1 MTAGWRLAAFTIA
14 ALVGTQALVRGQRG
28 QTPDV
33 PAKRTYVRLANNA
46 NALLVEPLQPGPKSR
61 IIAINT
67 HPDHNNNFEY
77 FIGRELAA
85 RGYRAL
91 GINYYGPEE
100 TIEEFLPAVAAAVR
114 YARTVPGVEK
124 VVFAT
129 HSGGGPVLTFYE
141 EIAEN
146 GPSACQVPSRL
157 YPCRGS
163 NLTGLPKV
171 DGLLLLDINIGAP
184 HRMISLDPAVDTNQP
199 RKREPSLDMYAP
211 HNGYDPETNTA
222 SYAPAFV
229 TRYYAALRTRSER
242 LIAEAKGKLKTLEA
256 GQGPYKDN
264 EPFVVAGMAVNST
277 GARLNMADAHILSR
291 THEPH
296 LHLKAD
302 GTTPVEI
309 IHSARKAEG
318 TLPDSRDTMR
328 ETTYN
333 TTVRHYLSFLALRT
347 TPDFEL
353 TEDSMKGIDW
363 RSSANSAAGS
373 VENIRVPTL
382 VMAATC
388 AIHLVPLETVFDHSA
403 ATDKEFVGVEGAN
416 HGFQPCRPEFGNT
429 TKRAFDYADAW
440 LSKPGRF

>member
-1 MTAGWRLAAFTIA
+1 
-14 ALVGTQALVRGQRG
+14 
-28 QTPDV
+28 
-33 PAKRTYVRLANNA
+33 
-46 NALLVEPLQPGPKSR
+46 
-61 IIAINT
+61 
-67 HPDHNNNFEY
+67 
-77 FIGRELAA
+77 
-85 RGYRAL
+85 
-91 GINYYGPEE
+91 
-100 TIEEFLPAVAAAVR
+100 
-114 YARTVPGVEK
+114 
-124 VVFAT
+124 
-129 HSGGGPVLTFYE
+129 
-141 EIAEN
+141 
-146 GPSACQVPSRL
+146 
-157 YPCRGS
+157 
-163 NLTGLPKV
+163 
-171 DGLLLLDINIGAP
+171 
-184 HRMISLDPAVDTNQP
+184 
-199 RKREPSLDMYAP
+199 MYAAQ
-211 HNGYDPETNTA
+211 NGYDPETNTA

-229 TRYYAALRTRSER
+229 KRYYAALRTRSER
-242 LIAEAKGKLKTLEA
+242 LLAEAKAKLKAVEA

-277 GARLNMADAHILSR
+277 GARLNMADPRLLSR

-302 GTTPVEI
+302 GTTPIEI
-309 IHSARKAEG
+309 IHSARKPEG

-353 TEDSMKGIDW
+353 TEDSIKGIDW

-403 ATDKEFVGVEGAN
+403 AADKEFVGVEGAN